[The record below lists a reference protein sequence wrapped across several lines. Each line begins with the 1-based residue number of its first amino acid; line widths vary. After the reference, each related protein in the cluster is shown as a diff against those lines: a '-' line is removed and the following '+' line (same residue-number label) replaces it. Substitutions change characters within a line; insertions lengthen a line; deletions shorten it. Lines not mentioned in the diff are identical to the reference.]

1 MTTSIVTGGASG
13 IGAAIAAELV
23 ARGDTV
29 VLADINGAGAAETA
43 ERLTGRGPG
52 KAFGAALDVTD
63 AAAVAELYDR
73 TARDNSGLDLVFNN
87 AGVAIAGLAE
97 ELTLDHWNRAIDIN
111 LRGVVHGVDAAYRIM
126 RGQGHGHIVNTASL
140 AGLVPMPMGIPYT
153 ATKHAVVGLTLGLRA
168 EAAGLGIKV
177 SAVCPG
183 FIATNLLRTVNA
195 GLPETG
201 MSSKADAE
209 VPKDLYTPER
219 LAKVVMKGV
228 RRNKAVIVAPAYGR
242 FAWLAARL
250 TPAGAVRAARAAA
263 DGYRKDHNLT

>member
-1 MTTSIVTGGASG
+1 MTTTIVTGGASG
-13 IGAAIAAELV
+13 IGAAIAAELI

-29 VLADINGAGAAETA
+29 VLADLNGTGAAEVA
-43 ERLTGRGPG
+43 ERLTAAGPG

-63 AAAVAELYDR
+63 AAAVRELYEGV
-73 TARDNSGLDLVFNN
+73 ARDHAGLDLVFNN
-87 AGVAIAGLAE
+87 AGIAIAGLAE

-111 LRGVVHGVDAAYRIM
+111 LKGVVHGVDAAYRIM
-126 RGQGHGHIVNTASL
+126 RGQGRGHIVNTASL

-153 ATKHAVVGLTLGLRA
+153 ATKHAVVGLTLALRA
-168 EAAGLGIKV
+168 EAAVLGIRV
-177 SAVCPG
+177 GALCPG

-209 VPKDLYTPER
+209 VPKIYPADK

-242 FAWLAARL
+242 LAWLGARL
-250 TPAGAVRAARAAA
+250 SPAGAVRASRLAA
-263 DGYRKDHNLT
+263 DGYRKEHGI